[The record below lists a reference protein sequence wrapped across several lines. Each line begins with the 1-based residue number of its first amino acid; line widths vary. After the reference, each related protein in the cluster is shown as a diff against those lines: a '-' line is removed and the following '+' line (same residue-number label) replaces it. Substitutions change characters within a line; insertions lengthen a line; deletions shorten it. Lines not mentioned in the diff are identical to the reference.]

1 MAHIPMNPNPKR
13 TNNDP
18 INATMA
24 DVVLFPLL
32 IVAMALGALAFVT
45 HLI

>member
-1 MAHIPMNPNPKR
+1 MAHIPMNPNPKK

-32 IVAMALGALAFVT
+32 IVAMAIGTLAFVSN
-45 HLI
+45 LI